1 MLRKLPAKSNLSLR
15 NIAIAIAMGLV
26 VLGAGTVFVLS
37 RKASQSVSTEKSA
50 SLLASTTQ
58 QTKVLAL
65 GRLEP
70 EGKILKIAGLMGAK
84 IRNLEVEEGEIA
96 KHRQILAYLDTYPE
110 MLARRNLAASQVKEL
125 QNRLRSDTALSE
137 VEIRLA
143 QSQMR
148 QVDAPKSQE
157 LQSQEAAIRQSQA
170 ALQQAIVIRDRN
182 DRLYREGA
190 VSQED
195 LEIKQLL
202 VVQLQ
207 EKLIQDKT
215 KLNQLLAVR
224 GADRQTAKKTIERSQ
239 ASLLQVNSRSG
250 LDSAIQNLK
259 LADAQLEQ
267 TIIRAPRAGQ
277 VLKIFAH
284 AGEAITDRGILEL
297 GNTQRMNAIAEVYE
311 TDIHRVKV
319 GQRATI
325 TSAALPAPITGT
337 VTLIG
342 QTVFKNNIVG
352 DDPSARADARVVEV
366 KVRLDQS
373 QRILGLSNLQVD
385 VQIDLNSSQ

>member
-1 MLRKLPAKSNLSLR
+1 MLRKLPAQSNLSLR
-15 NIAIAIAMGLV
+15 NITLAAGLS
-26 VLGAGTVFVLS
+26 VLGIGTVFALS
-37 RKASQSVSTEKSA
+37 RKALQSVSTESPA
-50 SLLASTTQ
+50 SLRASSPQ

-84 IRNLEVEEGEIA
+84 IQTLKMEEGEIA
-96 KHRQILAYLDTYPE
+96 KSGQILAYLDTYPE

-125 QNRLRSDTALSE
+125 QNRLKSETALNE
-137 VEIRLA
+137 VEVSLA

-157 LQSQEAAIRQSQA
+157 LQSQESSIRQSQA
-170 ALQQAIVIRDRN
+170 ALQQAIVIRDRY
-182 DRLYREGA
+182 DRLHREGA

-195 LEIKQLL
+195 LELKKLL
-202 VVQLQ
+202 VVQIQ
-207 EKLIQDKT
+207 EKLNQDKI

-224 GADRQTAKKTIERSQ
+224 GADTQTAKKTIERSQ
-239 ASLLQVNSRSG
+239 ANLLQVNSRSR

-267 TIIRAPRAGQ
+267 TIIRAPRTGQ
-277 VLKIFAH
+277 ILKIIAH
-284 AGEAITDRGILEL
+284 PGEAITDRGILEL
-297 GNTQRMNAIAEVYE
+297 GNTQRMNAVAEVYE
-311 TDIHRVKV
+311 TDIRRVKV

-325 TSAALPAPITGT
+325 ASAALPESITGT
-337 VTLIG
+337 VAQIG

-352 DDPSARADARVVEV
+352 DDPSARSDARVVEV

-373 QRILGLSNLQVD
+373 QRIFGLSNLQVD